1 VSELPRG
8 TVTFLF
14 TDIEG
19 STRLLDELGDE
30 YVDALAEHRELLRAA
45 FARHGGVEVD
55 TQGDAFF
62 VAFAR
67 APDAI
72 AAAAEAQAALRGALR
87 VRIGIHTG
95 EAVVT
100 PEGYVGIEVHRAA
113 RICAA
118 AHGGQVV
125 LSETTRELVDTDGL
139 RDLGMHRLKDLGAPE
154 KLFQI
159 GDDEFP
165 PLRSLNATNLPSQPS
180 PLIGRA
186 RELKELVELVR
197 SVRVVTLVGPGGSGK
212 TRLALQAAAEVVD
225 DFSDGVFW
233 VPLAAVTDP
242 AVVEPMVAQALG
254 AHDGV
259 AAHIGE
265 KRMLLLLDNLEQLL
279 PDAAP
284 QVSTLSESCPNLRL
298 LSTTRAPLRIAGE
311 REYLVE
317 PLPEPDAVEL
327 FRDRAF
333 NSEPEEAVH
342 EICRRLDGLPLAVE
356 LAAART
362 RLLAPDGLL
371 AALEQALPVLTS
383 GRRDAPERQRTLRGT
398 IEWSYDLLA
407 RTEQSLFARLGV
419 FAGGFTV
426 DAAVNVCGTG
436 LDDIEALVEQSLVRR
451 WSSGR
456 LGMLE
461 TIGEYARERLDD
473 SGEADGLR
481 RRHAAYFLDVA
492 EAANLSMEAV
502 GRGPQRHEQVV
513 PEQHNLRAAIDW
525 ATSADPELGLR
536 LAIALENFWVTND
549 PREGARRFEA
559 LLERAADVPIEL
571 RARALR
577 DYGGSAQ
584 MSGDLERA
592 EHAYE
597 ESGRL
602 FREAGDESGSATI
615 VFRLGVSAIWRGEH
629 RDAKRMHEESLETF
643 RRIGDRIGELQVLG
657 NLGAIEVE
665 HGDPERGRELIERS
679 AEMGREVGWAWWEA
693 TQFANLGEVALTS
706 GHVVEGRRFAQQS
719 LELALRMGDREMMTY
734 ALAQLT
740 WAAADRGDV
749 EAASAL
755 WSAIE
760 REEATRAMPRWAQA
774 RELYAAHAPVR
785 ESSAD
790 AMTLEEAARYALSL
804 D

>member
-14 TDIEG
+14 SDVEG
-19 STRLLDELGDE
+19 STRLLQEHGDAYAEL
-30 YVDALAEHRELLRAA
+30 LAEHRRVLRDA
-45 FARHGGVEVD
+45 FARHDGVEVD

-67 APDAI
+67 APDAV
-72 AAAAEAQAALRGALR
+72 AAAAETQAALTGALR

-95 EAVVT
+95 EAFVT

-125 LSETTRELVDTDGL
+125 LSETTRQLVDTDGL

-154 KLFQI
+154 KLFQV
-159 GDDEFP
+159 GHDEFP
-165 PLRSLNATNLPSQPS
+165 PLRSLNATNLPSQPT
-180 PLIGRA
+180 PLVGRA
-186 RELKELVELVR
+186 RELNELLELVR
-197 SVRVVTLVGPGGSGK
+197 RDRVVTLVGPGGSGK
-212 TRLALQAAAEVVD
+212 TRLALQAAAEAVD
-225 DFSDGVFW
+225 DFPDGVFW
-233 VPLAAVTDP
+233 VPLAALTDA
-242 AVVEPMVAQALG
+242 AVVESMIAQTLG

-259 AAHIGE
+259 AAHIDE

-284 QVSTLSESCPNLRL
+284 QVSTLVESCPNLRL
-298 LSTTRAPLRIAGE
+298 LSTTRAPLRVAGE
-311 REYLVE
+311 REYAVG

-333 NSEPEEAVH
+333 TSEPVEAVQ
-342 EICRRLDGLPLAVE
+342 EICRRLDGLPLAIE

-362 RLLAPDGLL
+362 RVLAPDALL

-398 IEWSYDLLA
+398 IEWSYDLLDPA
-407 RTEQSLFARLGV
+407 EQSLFARLGV

-426 DAAVNVCGTG
+426 DAAVNVCGTD
-436 LDDIEALVEQSLVRR
+436 LDDVEALVEQSLVRR

-473 SGEADGLR
+473 SGEGDGLR

-492 EAANLSMEAV
+492 EAANLSIEAV
-502 GRGPQRHEQVV
+502 GRGPQRHELVV
-513 PEQHNLRAAIDW
+513 REQHNLRAAIDW
-525 ATSADPELGLR
+525 ATGADLELGLR

-592 EHAYE
+592 EHAYK

-602 FREAGDESGSATI
+602 FRAAGDESGSATI

-629 RDAKRMHEESLETF
+629 GDAKRMHEESLETF
-643 RRIGDRIGELQVLG
+643 RRIGDRVGELQVLG

-693 TQFANLGEVALTS
+693 TQFANLAEVALAS
-706 GHVVEGRRFAQQS
+706 GRVVEGRRFAQQS

-760 REEATRAMPRWAQA
+760 REEAARAMPRWAQA
-774 RELYAAHAPVR
+774 RELYAAHAPAR
-785 ESSAD
+785 ASSAE